1 MWYAKSMINYRKM
14 EKIVKGFS
22 NHRRIQMLEL
32 LDSSPDLSLMEISER
47 LKINYKTAS
56 EHIRRITLA
65 GLITKRN
72 RSVEVLHA
80 LSPLGSSILKFL
92 RKLE

>member
-1 MWYAKSMINYRKM
+1 MINYRKM
-14 EKIVKGFS
+14 EKTVKGFS

-32 LDSSPDLSLMEISER
+32 LDSNPDLSLMEISER

-56 EHIRRITLA
+56 EHVRRITLA
-65 GLITKRN
+65 GLINKRN
-72 RSVEVLHA
+72 RSSEVLHT